1 MNSLEKIKTDQ
12 YVDSGAKERMGI
24 WGRFGI
30 YLSALILLFFLI
42 SHVYIIHY
50 GSNHIITAKS
60 VSSELRS
67 YFVTVVD
74 IALLATCIFHGLAG
88 FRSVVLDLE
97 IFGRRGDRYF
107 IYSLIII
114 GVCLLIL
121 GIIIF
126 KRFTS
131 VMI

>member
-1 MNSLEKIKTDQ
+1 MNSLEKIETDQ
-12 YVDSGAKERMGI
+12 YLNSGAKERIGI
-24 WGRFGI
+24 WAWFGI

-42 SHVYIIHY
+42 SHICMIHY

-60 VSSELRS
+60 VSSDLRS
-67 YFVTVVD
+67 YFVAVVD
-74 IALLATCIFHGLAG
+74 IGLLAICIFHGLAG

-114 GVCLLIL
+114 GVCLLML

-126 KRFTS
+126 DRFTS